1 MSTPAPARR
10 SLAPGAVA
18 SLPRSP
24 FGNLLRQW
32 RARRGWSQAQLAD
45 AAGTTPRHLSFVE
58 SGRSRPGVDLVL
70 RLARALDLPI
80 RERNALC
87 AAAGLPAAYRAR
99 ALSDA
104 ALQPVL
110 GIVNRLLAAHD
121 PYPGWLIG
129 RGFRFLIANRTGEAL
144 MPGLCESSP
153 EEVIDLLFGP
163 GPFRVRVE
171 NWNDVVQV
179 GLDLLRR
186 EAVTYDAPALEALW
200 RRAQAHLGEALP
212 AQAGADC
219 PDDAP
224 VVCPRFR
231 VGERVVR
238 TIGAV
243 MRFDTA
249 VEQTPSELRLELMC
263 PADAEADAFFRE
275 LAATA
280 TGQ

>member
-1 MSTPAPARR
+1 MPRAPRRDICRSSKAAVRGPA
-10 SLAPGAVA
+10 SI
-18 SLPRSP
+18 
-24 FGNLLRQW
+24 W
-32 RARRGWSQAQLAD
+32 CCDW
-45 AAGTTPRHLSFVE
+45 
-58 SGRSRPGVDLVL
+58 
-70 RLARALDLPI
+70 RALDLPI
-80 RERNALC
+80 RGRNALC

-99 ALSDA
+99 ALSNA

-129 RGFRFLIANRTGEAL
+129 RGFRFLIANRAGEAL
-144 MPGLCESSP
+144 MPGVCESSQ
-153 EEVIDLLFGP
+153 EEVVDLLFGP
-163 GPFRVRVE
+163 GPFRARVE
-171 NWNDVVQV
+171 NWNDVAKV

-200 RRAQAHLGEALP
+200 RRAQTHLGEALP
-212 AQAGADC
+212 AQAGTDC

-263 PADAEADAFFRE
+263 PADAEADAFFRK

-280 TGQ
+280 PGQ

>member
-1 MSTPAPARR
+1 MNTAHASRY
-10 SLAPGAVA
+10 AVA
-18 SLPRSP
+18 KGMRTALPRSP
-24 FGNLLRQW
+24 FGRQLRQW
-32 RARRGWSQAQLAD
+32 RTRRGWSQAQLAD

-87 AAAGLPAAYRAR
+87 VAAGLPAAYQTRT
-99 ALSDA
+99 LSDA

-110 GIVNRLLAAHD
+110 EIVERMLAAHD

-129 RGFRFLIANRTGEAL
+129 RGFRFLLANRAGEAL
-144 MPGLCESSP
+144 MPGLCQSSP
-153 EEVIDLLFGP
+153 EQVVDLLFGP
-163 GPFRVRVE
+163 GPFRAQVE
-171 NWNDVVQV
+171 NWIDVAQV

-186 EAVTYDAPALEALW
+186 ELAACDDPELAALW
-200 RRAQAHLGEALP
+200 RRAQAHLGDASP
-212 AQAGADC
+212 TRTGAGC

-231 VGERVVR
+231 VGEQVVR
-238 TIGAV
+238 TIGTV

-249 VEQTPSELRLELMC
+249 IEQTTSELRLELMF
-263 PADAEADAFFRE
+263 PADDQAAAFFRE
-275 LAATA
+275 MAAA
-280 TGQ
+280 AHG